1 MGAAFAPA
9 SGPGTLAGHHGPG
22 HALVCR
28 GRTLAGP
35 MRGVMA
41 RFTRRPVRPL
51 AHGVRPLSA
60 LAPSRGVAARAGP
73 GAKRHGL
80 APATGR
86 FHRRARPPGGGGGQ
100 KKDSPVGQA
109 LGRSRGGF
117 TTKLHLSCDAQ
128 GRICALALTG
138 GQAGDC
144 PQAPGLLRSHLR
156 PGQAV
161 LADRAYDAGYVRAQ
175 IQQAGAMAVIPS
187 KKNRLVPLDHD
198 TEIYKERNHI
208 ERAINGLKRFR
219 AVATRFDKRAANYY
233 ATCCLIAAL
242 TWL

>member
-1 MGAAFAPA
+1 MRLSPLL
-9 SGPGTLAGHHGPG
+9 PGRECSPSTTAKG
-22 HALVCR
+22 HASVRR
-28 GRTLAGP
+28 GRALAGP
-35 MRGVMA
+35 LRGVVA
-41 RFTRRPVRPL
+41 GLAGRAVWPL

-60 LAPSRGVAARAGP
+60 LAASRRVAVRAGP
-73 GAKRHGL
+73 GAEPHGF
-80 APATGR
+80 APAAGR
-86 FHRRARPPGGGGGQ
+86 FDRRTGAPGGRRSQ

-117 TTKLHLSCDAQ
+117 TTKLHLSCDAH

-156 PGQAV
+156 AGQAV
-161 LADRAYDAGYVRAQ
+161 LADRAYDADYVRVQ
-175 IQQAGAMAVIPS
+175 IRQAGAGAVIPS
-187 KKNRLVPLDHD
+187 KKNRTVPIEHD
-198 TEIYKERNHI
+198 AEVYKERNQI

-219 AVATRFDKRAANYY
+219 AVATRFDKRAANYF

>member
-1 MGAAFAPA
+1 MGAAFAVA
-9 SGPGTLAGHHGPG
+9 AGPGTLAGHHGPG

-28 GRTLAGP
+28 GRALAGP
-35 MRGVMA
+35 LRSVLA
-41 RFTRRPVRPL
+41 RFARGTVWPL
-51 AHGVRPLSA
+51 AHGIRPFSA
-60 LAPSRGVAARAGP
+60 LAPSRRVAAGAGS

-80 APATGR
+80 APPAGR
-86 FHRRARPPGGGGGQ
+86 LDRRAGAPGGGRGQ

-117 TTKLHLSCDAQ
+117 TTKLHLSCDAY

-175 IQQAGAMAVIPS
+175 IQQAGATAVIPS
-187 KKNRLVPLDHD
+187 KKNRLVPLEHD
-198 TEIYKERNHI
+198 TEIYKERNQV

-219 AVATRFDKRAANYY
+219 ALATRFDKRAANYF

>member
-1 MGAAFAPA
+1 MRRIVARLA
-9 SGPGTLAGHHGPG
+9 SRA
-22 HALVCR
+22 
-28 GRTLAGP
+28 
-35 MRGVMA
+35 
-41 RFTRRPVRPL
+41 VRAL
-51 AHGVRPLSA
+51 AHGVRPVSA
-60 LAPSRGVAARAGP
+60 LAPSRGVAAGTVP
-73 GAKRHGL
+73 SAKRDGL
-80 APATGR
+80 APAHGGLDGR
-86 FHRRARPPGGGGGQ
+86 PRAPGGRRRE

-117 TTKLHLSCDAQ
+117 TTKLHLSCDAY

-156 PGQAV
+156 AGQAV
-161 LADRAYDAGYVRAQ
+161 LADRAYDADYVRLQ
-175 IQQAGAMAVIPS
+175 IRQAGAGAVIPS
-187 KKNRLVPLDHD
+187 KKNRTVPIEHD
-198 TEIYKERNHI
+198 AEIYKERNQI

-219 AVATRFDKRAANYY
+219 AVATRFDKRAANYF

>member
-1 MGAAFAPA
+1 MAA
-9 SGPGTLAGHHGPG
+9 G
-22 HALVCR
+22 
-28 GRTLAGP
+28 
-35 MRGVMA
+35 
-41 RFTRRPVRPL
+41 
-51 AHGVRPLSA
+51 
-60 LAPSRGVAARAGP
+60 AGP

-80 APATGR
+80 APTHGR
-86 FHRRARPPGGGGGQ
+86 FHRRTGAPGSGGRE

-144 PQAPGLLRSHLR
+144 PQAPGLLVEHLR
-156 PGQAV
+156 AGQAV

-175 IQQAGAMAVIPS
+175 IQQAGATAVIPG
-187 KKNRLVPLDHD
+187 KKNRAVALAHD
-198 TEIYKERNHI
+198 AEIYKERNRI

-219 AVATRFDKRAANYY
+219 AVATRFDKRAANYF